1 MTENWS
7 NFLLGLALLLIG
19 GTGGGFIIAWKKD
32 NRIADKDEIAITDL
46 IRTVASKTVE
56 DLRQELHTR
65 QKEWDKERK
74 ELRDRLEDETAARIK
89 LEKDLQE
96 QLSLG
101 QSTIRTQQKIANEAI
116 QWALAHKVWMAQN
129 IREPVIIPPSEYL
142 KQYMESLS
150 TNLT

>member
-7 NFLLGLALLLIG
+7 DFLLGLALLLIG

-74 ELRDRLEDETAARIK
+74 ELRDRLEDETAA
-89 LEKDLQE
+89 
-96 QLSLG
+96 
-101 QSTIRTQQKIANEAI
+101 NEAI